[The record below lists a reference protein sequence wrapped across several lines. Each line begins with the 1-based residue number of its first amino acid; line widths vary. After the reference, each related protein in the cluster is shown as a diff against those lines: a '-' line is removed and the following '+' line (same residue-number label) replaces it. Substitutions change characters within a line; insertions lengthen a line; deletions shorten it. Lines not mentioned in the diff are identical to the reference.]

1 MEERKPRCRA
11 PPEPALQ
18 SRAPGLSSS
27 PSCLPPPASGRHGT
41 QAPSSCL
48 HCPLLGLRFFQREVG
63 AVAARRTG
71 TCCPQVTPPTGPWDA
86 PPGVPSSPSHPSPPP
101 MPLDAMRECSRI
113 FRRSR
118 ISTEDIHGSQ
128 SSPSPH
134 QLLHSRVPEFTKS
147 QGTEHGNPGWQPSWL
162 QDAGSESER
171 TSWPFTATSRVQGQ
185 AHGDLQPGHLT
196 PPPTVLSSES
206 RKGLGRPGGW
216 PRARR
221 RPVQGE
227 HQSVL
232 TLEAPI
238 PPLSPFWA

>member
-1 MEERKPRCRA
+1 MFQREAMEERKPRCRA

-128 SSPSPH
+128 SLPSPPSTPS
-134 QLLHSRVPEFTKS
+134 LTGPRVYK
-147 QGTEHGNPGWQPSWL
+147 
-162 QDAGSESER
+162 
-171 TSWPFTATSRVQGQ
+171 V
-185 AHGDLQPGHLT
+185 
-196 PPPTVLSSES
+196 
-206 RKGLGRPGGW
+206 
-216 PRARR
+216 PRDRAWKPRLAAL
-221 RPVQGE
+221 V
-227 HQSVL
+227 
-232 TLEAPI
+232 APRCWVRI
-238 PPLSPFWA
+238 